1 MRLPSLVAQACDPVL
16 NTKDGGIKVVWK
28 MVSADTN
35 GLYNVAATDVFV
47 CPRVVPA
54 MARKSVRGLRCLI
67 RAAQHIHIS
76 LHSPLV

>member
-28 MVSADTN
+28 MVS
-35 GLYNVAATDVFV
+35 GLALTPMRPGKAYGV
-47 CPRVVPA
+47 
-54 MARKSVRGLRCLI
+54 LRCLI
-67 RAAQHIHIS
+67 RAAWHIHIS